1 MPVFVF
7 SLALVNQKTGLPVL
21 GIINDPIMKNMYFA
35 TKGGGAFRNQNKI
48 EVSKDSTL
56 KNTYF
61 NTASSEKKLG
71 FSHLVLFKELS
82 EIACKVMKYPSFI
95 YGAIQVA
102 NGKYSGLYFILKKG
116 TILQL

>member
-56 KNTYF
+56 KNTY
-61 NTASSEKKLG
+61 L
-71 FSHLVLFKELS
+71 
-82 EIACKVMKYPSFI
+82 
-95 YGAIQVA
+95 
-102 NGKYSGLYFILKKG
+102 
-116 TILQL
+116 